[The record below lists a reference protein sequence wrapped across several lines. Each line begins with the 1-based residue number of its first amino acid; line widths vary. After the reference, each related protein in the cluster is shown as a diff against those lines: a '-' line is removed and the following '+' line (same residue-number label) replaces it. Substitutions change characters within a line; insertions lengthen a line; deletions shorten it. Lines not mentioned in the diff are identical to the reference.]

1 MFVRML
7 LSFLALKVGILMHDT
22 HTHLTNYIVPSIFWV
37 FSNARIEVQF
47 INYLELL
54 EKRIIL
60 HEGRKI
66 QSSSTLEECDR
77 EKCLYRLMSR
87 SAVH

>member
-1 MFVRML
+1 ML
-7 LSFLALKVGILMHDT
+7 LSFLALKVDILMHDT
-22 HTHLTNYIVPSIFWV
+22 YTHLTNYIVPPIFWA

-47 INYLELL
+47 TNYLELL

-60 HEGRKI
+60 YEGRKI
-66 QSSSTLEECDR
+66 QSSSALEECDR